1 MDDPII
7 DKMDA
12 LMGRYQSNPF
22 APAAVPPEPLVMPNC
37 ETLIMPDYATKPSF
51 PVLTDIVQLGDAVFN
66 DLAPTPPVISTPT
79 SINADTEHEIANNI
93 LKTVN
98 QQLQTQ
104 ITNLI
109 APQLQQTMDDTIAL
123 LLPQLAINIE
133 HIVRQTLTNEFAR
146 YGITLKQADD
156 SV

>member
-22 APAAVPPEPLVMPNC
+22 APAAVPPEPLVMPNY

-79 SINADTEHEIANNI
+79 SINADTEQKIANNI

-133 HIVRQTLTNEFAR
+133 HIVQQTLINEFAR

-156 SV
+156 